1 MLYPFDQISVAD
13 VVELSS
19 GGLVISGGY
28 GLVGDPN
35 GENHHLFKP
44 NNGKS
49 IKLYA
54 SVTVVAPNATLADAF
69 STAFS
74 NMEID
79 LIQNVIDNRKDIE
92 VRLTYFSGEMQILK
106 SQI

>member
-1 MLYPFDQISVAD
+1 
-13 VVELSS
+13 VV
-19 GGLVISGGY
+19 
-28 GLVGDPN
+28 DPN
-35 GENHHLFKP
+35 CENHHLF
-44 NNGKS
+44 NLNSGRS

-54 SVTVVAPNATLADAF
+54 SVTVVALNATLADVF

-74 NMEID
+74 NMDID

-92 VRLTYFSGEMQILK
+92 VRLTYFSGEIQILK